1 MEEIHNFGIL
11 VCGEK
16 TANMFD
22 YGEIIDNLSSKI
34 IKITELIINYEWNNG
49 KANVDIPFYGRNVLE
64 SSLTAILGRIDP
76 FRLILVYKVQS
87 DSSYDLGKKAQCAV
101 EWSGDILAKEPSRNN
116 LWLFDKKKESFDRA
130 LLGNYIGEIIW
141 KPAFRVLSDYIA
153 DREYGSIWLT
163 EILSENENSN
173 FERAKSTAARLFSSF
188 SKGVH
193 SECLID
199 INVILDEVTLK
210 SLIKDMYK
218 LCATLAL
225 TSHFVD
231 FLATK
236 IDKDRA
242 LNIFLEVEEMIGN
255 V

>member
-1 MEEIHNFGIL
+1 MEEVHDFEIL
-11 VCGEK
+11 VCGECS
-16 TANMFD
+16 TNMFD
-22 YGEIIDNLSSKI
+22 YGEIITNLSSKI
-34 IKITELIINYEWNNG
+34 TKITELIINYDWNNG
-49 KANVDIPFYGRNVLE
+49 KANIDIPFYGRNILE

-76 FRLILVYKVQS
+76 FRLILVYKVQA
-87 DSSYDLGKKAQCAV
+87 DSSYDLGKKAQSAV
-101 EWSGDILAKEPSRNN
+101 EWTGDILAKEAPRNN
-116 LWLFDKKKESFDRA
+116 LWFFDKKKESFDRA
-130 LLGNYIGEIIW
+130 LLGNYVGEIIW

-153 DREYGSIWLT
+153 DHEYDSVWLT

-173 FERAKSTAARLFSSF
+173 FERAKSTAARVFSSF

-199 INVILDEVTLK
+199 INTILDDVTLK

-225 TSHFVD
+225 ASHFVD
-231 FLATK
+231 FLASR

-242 LNIFLEVEEMIGN
+242 LSIFLEVEEMIGN

>member
-1 MEEIHNFGIL
+1 MEMVHDYEIL
-11 VCGEK
+11 VCGEN
-16 TANMFD
+16 TTNMFD
-22 YGEIIDNLSSKI
+22 YGEIIKNLSRKI
-34 IKITELIINYEWNNG
+34 TKITELIVNYEWSNG
-49 KANVDIPFYGRNVLE
+49 KASVDIPFYGRNVLE
-64 SSLTAILGRIDP
+64 SSLTAILGRVDP

-87 DSSYDLGKKAQCAV
+87 DSSYDLGKKAQSAV
-101 EWSGDILAKEPSRNN
+101 EWSGDILAKEPPRNN
-116 LWLFDKKKESFDRA
+116 LWLFDKKKENFDRA

-141 KPAFRVLSDYIA
+141 KPAFRVLGDYIA
-153 DREYGSIWLT
+153 EREYDSVWLT
-163 EILSENENSN
+163 EIVSENENSN
-173 FERAKSTAARLFSSF
+173 FERIKSTAARLFSSF

-199 INVILDEVTLK
+199 INTILDDMTLK

-231 FLATK
+231 FLATR
-236 IDKDRA
+236 IDKERA
-242 LNIFLEVEEMIGN
+242 LSIFLEVEEMIGN